1 MNLRRFMPA
10 PTRSGD
16 RILTAQLIAWLGHR
30 DIGQCLSWV
39 KLRNTQQ
46 EQISSDLPPRT
57 DVGLAG
63 PKTLRGADV
72 TERRAGIRLGPIW
85 MPWAKRSSA

>member
-30 DIGQCLSWV
+30 DIGQCLRWV
-39 KLRNTQQ
+39 KSCPDRLEMGLLLYLEKQTQFGHPD
-46 EQISSDLPPRT
+46 EGIATAILTIRRPRPPPDR
-57 DVGLAG
+57 
-63 PKTLRGADV
+63 
-72 TERRAGIRLGPIW
+72 
-85 MPWAKRSSA
+85 